1 MQYIDDS
8 EVEIFVNI
16 VTSMSH
22 NKVQLFLGNHVVES
36 DVSRFVREN
45 YLVAMGCLGAGSKQ
59 ICKLLPMML
68 IHIDMRYAKYRHE
81 VCNTNCV
88 QWFYTWNDVRYKG
101 NKVCRR
107 TYANGPYGL
116 G

>member
-1 MQYIDDS
+1 MGLINLVVESKLYRNQIRLTFQCVGSKIVMQYIDDS

-59 ICKLLPMML
+59 ICKL
-68 IHIDMRYAKYRHE
+68 
-81 VCNTNCV
+81 
-88 QWFYTWNDVRYKG
+88 
-101 NKVCRR
+101 
-107 TYANGPYGL
+107 
-116 G
+116 